1 MELNKIYNE
10 DCLSGLKK
18 IEDNSVDLILTSP
31 PYNIGIDYDTYDDNR
46 PWDEYYAWCEEW
58 LKECFRVLKHD
69 GRIVINHY
77 ISLGTAKFHT
87 SPISHLNIICENI
100 GFKLH
105 CIPIW
110 YDDNPQLAKLSA
122 FGSYLS
128 ARAPYISNPYEGFL
142 IMYKDDWRKDDAHS
156 MENDITKEDF
166 LSITRGKLNFEVEKK
181 PLTKCCFSED
191 LAMKLI
197 KILSFKNDIVLDP
210 FMGSGTTAV
219 AAMKCDRRFIGFELS
234 PNYHKIAEE
243 RLETERL
250 LMSQMELF

>member
-46 PWDEYYAWCEEW
+46 PWDEYYAWCGDW
-58 LKECFRVLKHD
+58 LKECFRVLKPQG
-69 GRIVINHY
+69 GRIALNHY
-77 ISLGTAKFHT
+77 FSLGTAKFRT
-87 SPISHLNIICENI
+87 TPISHLDLIMERI
-100 GFKLH
+100 GFKHHAIAQWSDLT
-105 CIPIW
+105 I
-110 YDDNPQLAKLSA
+110 AKLSA

-128 ARAPYISNPYEGFL
+128 ASAPYVNSPFEG
-142 IMYKDDWRKDDAHS
+142 IIIDYKDEWKKGCKGESDISKDD
-156 MENDITKEDF
+156 F
-166 LSITRGKLNFEVEKK
+166 LAMTRGVWNLPTETRG
-181 PLTKCCFSED
+181 LTKANFSVPF
-191 LAMKLI
+191 AQ
-197 KILSFKNDIVLDP
+197 KIIQLLSYKGDVVLDP